1 MELGAVSENHFSPLS
16 PSGNLRKR
24 QREGGEGEKGGRLK
38 IERMNYDA
46 RNKLAN

>member
-1 MELGAVSENHFSPLS
+1 MELGAVSENHFSLVS
-16 PSGNLRKR
+16 LGESTKEKERGRG
-24 QREGGEGEKGGRLK
+24 RERGGRLK